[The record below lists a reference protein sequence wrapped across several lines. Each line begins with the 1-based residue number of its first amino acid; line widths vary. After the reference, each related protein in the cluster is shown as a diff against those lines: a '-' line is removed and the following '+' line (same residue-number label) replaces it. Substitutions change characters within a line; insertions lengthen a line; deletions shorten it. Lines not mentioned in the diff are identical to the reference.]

1 MDHKVT
7 LSRKLG
13 SLFKNESLR
22 NDVVEILENY
32 GKENHEQEASRVKL
46 AVLKLANTDINEIRK
61 YVDMA
66 KQDYRDI
73 LAWAEYPR
81 QSKKWS
87 MPDGSKKKT
96 LIEADRVEYEEWLNT

>member
-1 MDHKVT
+1 MNHKVT
-7 LSRKLG
+7 LSRKLS
-13 SLFKNESLR
+13 SLFKDENLR
-22 NDVVEILENY
+22 KDVVELLENY
-32 GKENHEQEASRVKL
+32 GKGNHEQEVPRVRL

-61 YVDMA
+61 YVGKA